1 MRKTESTGNMNAVLL
16 DRETL
21 YQYLNA
27 GRRVAERIAEEAGAV
42 RRFGRTVR
50 YYKPAI
56 DEYLANYQRNKE
68 ENT

>member
-1 MRKTESTGNMNAVLL
+1 MRKTEASGNMNAVLL

-21 YQYLNA
+21 YAYLNA
-27 GRRVAERIAEEAGAV
+27 GRRTCERIAEESGAV

-56 DEYLANYQRNKE
+56 DRYLANAGNQMK
-68 ENT
+68 